1 MAGLKSAR
9 ARGKS
14 GGRPVKITEKDLV
27 MVKALMADRNNNVG
41 DIAKRFG
48 VSRSTLYRIMSEDN
62 KAGKT

>member
-48 VSRSTLYRIMSEDN
+48 VSRSTLYRIVSEDN